1 MFFSFNFYE
10 TLYNS
15 CTGETFGDRLK
26 IERLRKGLSQ
36 SDLSK
41 LSGIRRSDISIYELD
56 NTIPTKNT
64 LIKLSKVLDLN
75 YICNEGYSKLIISDF
90 SNKLKLWRIKNNYSI
105 ANACKYFDTDRSTYY
120 KWEKG
125 IFNISK
131 DKYYYN
137 KNLIDSILDL

>member
-15 CTGETFGDRLK
+15 YTGETFGDRLK

-41 LSGIRRSDISIYELD
+41 LSSIRRSDISVYELD

-64 LIKLSKVLDLN
+64 LIKLGKVLDLN

-90 SNKLKLWRIKNNYSI
+90 PNKLKLWRIKI
-105 ANACKYFDTDRSTYY
+105 
-120 KWEKG
+120 
-125 IFNISK
+125 IILLQMHVNI
-131 DKYYYN
+131 
-137 KNLIDSILDL
+137 LI